1 MESCFFFPGLIG
13 LTISLAP
20 LLVGFMMNDIQ
31 AKVDDFCL
39 EMNEKVGITTIEKM
53 EILNFVVISEFT

>member
-1 MESCFFFPGLIG
+1 MATFFCGELLFFFFFFLSGLIG

-20 LLVGFMMNDIQ
+20 LLVGFMINDIQ

-39 EMNEKVGITTIEKM
+39 EMNEKAGT
-53 EILNFVVISEFT
+53 LL

>member
-1 MESCFFFPGLIG
+1 MLDGHLLLWRVAFFFFLSGLIG

-20 LLVGFMMNDIQ
+20 LLVGFMINDIQ

-39 EMNEKVGITTIEKM
+39 EMNEKAGT
-53 EILNFVVISEFT
+53 LL